1 MKKCDQFFNISP
13 YVTRNAKKKKD
24 LVLKKGIHYKIQFFE
39 NKVDG
44 ALFYFTGKLM
54 QI

>member
-1 MKKCDQFFNISP
+1 MLPETQ
-13 YVTRNAKKKKD
+13 KKD
-24 LVLKKGIHYKIQFFE
+24 LGLKKGIHFKILSFE